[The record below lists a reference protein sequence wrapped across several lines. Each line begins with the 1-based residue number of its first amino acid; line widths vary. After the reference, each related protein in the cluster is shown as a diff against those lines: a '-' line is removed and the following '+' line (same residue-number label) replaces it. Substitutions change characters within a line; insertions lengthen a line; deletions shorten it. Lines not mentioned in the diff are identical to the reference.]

1 MFSPCLATRFD
12 LAFATPFATMSTTG
26 SDAPDDILDNT
37 QWYHLYEVAVL
48 NNLLTGI
55 VYGEG

>member
-1 MFSPCLATRFD
+1 
-12 LAFATPFATMSTTG
+12 MSTTG
-26 SDAPDDILDNT
+26 SDAPDISEYP
-37 QWYHLYEVAVL
+37 QYYHDYKVAVI